1 MSSQVEN
8 QSRLARPEAGSL
20 NMPRAQRFLAA
31 GGVIGELAAS
41 SCCIVPL
48 VLFGLGVSGAWIANL
63 TQLAPY
69 QPYFIAATVAC
80 LAGGYGLMY
89 RSRRRVCTDGQV
101 CARPL
106 SNRIVTSGLILATI
120 LVIGALGSDSVWRSC
135 LSGFAKLSRL
145 CHIQRHG

>member
-1 MSSQVEN
+1 MSMTRQGQN
-8 QSRLARPEAGSL
+8 QTRLARPDTAPM
-20 NMPRAQRFLAA
+20 NWQHTQKVLAA
-31 GGVIGELAAS
+31 GGVIGALAAS

-80 LAGGYGLMY
+80 LAGGYGLLY
-89 RSRRRVCTDGQV
+89 RSRKLTCTDGQV

-106 SNRIVTSGLILATI
+106 STRVVTSGLILATI
-120 LVIGALGSDSVWRSC
+120 LVIGALAFDM
-135 LSGFAKLSRL
+135 LAPLIL
-145 CHIQRHG
+145 

>member
-1 MSSQVEN
+1 MYMSSQVEN
-8 QSRLARPEAGSL
+8 HSRLARPEARSL
-20 NMPRAQRFLAA
+20 NMPRAQKFLAA
-31 GGVIGELAAS
+31 GGVIGALAAS

-69 QPYFIAATVAC
+69 QPYLIAVTAAC
-80 LAGGYGLMY
+80 LAGGYGLLY
-89 RSRRRVCTDGQV
+89 RSRRRACTDSQV

-120 LVIGALGSDSVWRSC
+120 LVIGALALDV
-135 LSGFAKLSRL
+135 LAPLFL
-145 CHIQRHG
+145 

>member
-1 MSSQVEN
+1 MSSQAEN
-8 QSRLARPEAGSL
+8 QSHLRAEAGAPNL
-20 NMPRAQRFLAA
+20 PRTQKLLAA
-31 GGVIGELAAS
+31 GGVLGALAAS
-41 SCCIVPL
+41 SCCIAPL

-63 TQLAPY
+63 TQLSPY

-89 RSRRRVCTDGQV
+89 RSRRRACMDGQI

-120 LVIGALGSDSVWRSC
+120 LVVGALALDV
-135 LSGFAKLSRL
+135 LAPLFL
-145 CHIQRHG
+145 

>member
-8 QSRLARPEAGSL
+8 QSHLRAEAGSPNL
-20 NMPRAQRFLAA
+20 PRAQKFLAA
-31 GGVIGELAAS
+31 GGVIGALAAS

-69 QPYFIAATVAC
+69 QPYLIAVTAAC
-80 LAGGYGLMY
+80 LAGGYGLLY
-89 RSRRRVCTDGQV
+89 RSRRRACTDSQV

-120 LVIGALGSDSVWRSC
+120 LVVGALALDV
-135 LSGFAKLSRL
+135 LAPLFL
-145 CHIQRHG
+145 